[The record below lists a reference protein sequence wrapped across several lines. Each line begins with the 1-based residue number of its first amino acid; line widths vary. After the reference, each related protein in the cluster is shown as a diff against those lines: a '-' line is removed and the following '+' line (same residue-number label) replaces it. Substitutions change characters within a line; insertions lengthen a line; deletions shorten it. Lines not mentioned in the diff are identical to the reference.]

1 MAGLMVEIPTTNLP
15 VTLAEMK
22 LFLRVDNITDD
33 DALITTLIS
42 AATGACELWLR
53 RSIMQK
59 GYLQTLDCFPYFTD
73 TALTQLAYPPNMG
86 ALPRYSTTLWNY
98 SQMIKLFRPPCIS
111 VDRITYMDSG
121 LSSFVDLTPQPA
133 VWYPQTVYQQ
143 GAQVADANG
152 NLQVLTMPLTSPLT
166 TQGKSGVR
174 PPGVGAPVGGNL
186 GFKTA
191 WNETLG
197 GVTAEAAPATAVW
210 VNNGPLP
217 IGEFG
222 NYILS
227 NNTEPARLF
236 PGLNSLGPTAGF
248 WPSCLYVPDAVQ
260 IHFTAGYGNNT
271 TDVPD
276 AIRQAVMQTVAN
288 LYETR
293 EPVKEDDCTLPPHV
307 KMMLWP
313 YRVIDFAPTRG

>member
-1 MAGLMVEIPTTNLP
+1 MAGLSIEFPTSNLP
-15 VTLAEMK
+15 VTLTEMK

-42 AATGACELWLR
+42 AATGACETWLR
-53 RSIMQK
+53 RSIMKK
-59 GYLQTLDCFPYFTD
+59 GYLQTLDSFPYFTD

-121 LSSFVDLTPQPA
+121 LHSFVDLTPQPA
-133 VWYPQTVYQQ
+133 PWYPQTVYNE
-143 GAQVADANG
+143 GDQVADPNG
-152 NLQVLTMPLTSPLT
+152 NVQILTMPLTSPIT
-166 TQGKSGVR
+166 TTGKSGTR
-174 PPGVGAPVGGNL
+174 PPGIIANGANL
-186 GFKTA
+186 GFTTSWGTA
-191 WNETLG
+191 VG
-197 GVTAEAAPATAVW
+197 QVTVEPSPATAVW
-210 VNNGPLP
+210 VCGGPLP
-217 IGEFG
+217 VGEFG

-227 NNTEPARLF
+227 KVSEPARLF

-260 IHFTAGYGNNT
+260 IHFTAGYGDT
-271 TDVPD
+271 TASVPD
-276 AIRQAVMQTVAN
+276 AIRQAIMQTVAN

-293 EPVKEDDCTLPPHV
+293 EPVKEDAQTLPPHV

-313 YRVIDFAPTRG
+313 YRMIDFAPTRG

>member
-1 MAGLMVEIPTTNLP
+1 MAGLSVEIPTTNLP
-15 VTLAEMK
+15 VSLAEIK
-22 LFLRVDNITDD
+22 VFLRVDNITDD
-33 DALITTLIS
+33 DALISTLIS

-53 RSIMQK
+53 RSIMKK

-98 SQMIKLFRPPCIS
+98 SQMIKLFRSPCIS

-121 LSSFVDLTPQPA
+121 INSFADLTPQPA
-133 VWYPQTVYQQ
+133 PWYPQTVYNV
-143 GAQVADANG
+143 GDQVADANG
-152 NLQVLTMPLTSPLT
+152 NLQTLTLTSPLV
-166 TQGKSGVR
+166 QGKSGVL
-174 PPGVGAPVGGNL
+174 PPGVVAGGANL
-186 GFKTA
+186 GFKTT
-191 WNETLG
+191 WNKTLG
-197 GVTAEAAPATAVW
+197 GITVEASPATAVW
-210 VNNGPLP
+210 VNGGPLP

-227 NNTEPARLF
+227 KVTEPARLF

-260 IHFTAGYGNNT
+260 IHFTAGYGDT
-271 TDVPD
+271 PASVPD
-276 AIRQAVMQTVAN
+276 AIRQAIMQTVAA

-293 EPVKEDDCTLPPHV
+293 EPVKEDAETLPPHV